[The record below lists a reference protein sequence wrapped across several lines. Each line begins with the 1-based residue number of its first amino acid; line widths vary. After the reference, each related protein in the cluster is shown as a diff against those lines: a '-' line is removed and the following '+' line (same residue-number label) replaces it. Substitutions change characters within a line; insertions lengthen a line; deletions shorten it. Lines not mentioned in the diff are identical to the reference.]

1 MPTPLVVAGPKGCGK
16 STLTRMSAFK
26 GLEIIDP
33 DAIARSIVSGD
44 PVQAGRKALRRRR
57 DALAAGRS
65 HLVETTLAGSG
76 ILRHMTA
83 ARRKGYRIVLHY
95 VSVAA
100 PDRALDRIR
109 NRVALGGHDIPEAD
123 VRRRFARSHTNLP
136 AAVTRADEALL
147 YDNTDP
153 DRPHREVA
161 ILKDGAWWVAE
172 AVPGWAAEALARIGP
187 PHRRR

>member
-1 MPTPLVVAGPKGCGK
+1 MPNLLVVSGPNGCGK
-16 STLTRMSAFK
+16 STLTRTTWF
-26 GLEIIDP
+26 GDVDIIDP
-33 DAIARSIVSGD
+33 DAIARSIASGD
-44 PVQAGRKALRRRR
+44 PLQAGREALRRRR

-76 ILRHMTA
+76 IFRHMTA
-83 ARRKGYRIVLHY
+83 ARREGYRIVLHY
-95 VSVAA
+95 VSVAS
-100 PDRALDRIR
+100 PERALDRIR
-109 NRVALGGHDIPEAD
+109 NRAALGGHDIPEAD
-123 VRRRFARSHTNLP
+123 ARRRFTRSHANLP
-136 AAVTRADEALL
+136 AAIARADEVLL

-153 DRPHREVA
+153 DWPHREVA

>member
-1 MPTPLVVAGPKGCGK
+1 MPNLLVVSGPNGCGK
-16 STLTRMSAFK
+16 STLTRMSAFR

-33 DAIARSIVSGD
+33 DAIARSIASGD
-44 PVQAGRKALRRRR
+44 PLQAGREALRRRR

-76 ILRHMTA
+76 IFRHMTA
-83 ARRKGYRIVLHY
+83 ARREGYRIVLHY
-95 VSVAA
+95 VSVAS

-123 VRRRFARSHTNLP
+123 ARRRFARSHANLP
-136 AAVTRADEALL
+136 AAIARAEEVLL